1 MENHPTKSG
10 VTRRVS
16 VENKKIDVL
25 FGLVVIAFLVVTIML
40 INDFRLQ
47 RVNDFNDYKAFLIN
61 LEHQKN
67 NKIKLLSNQ
76 LAVVEKENADL
87 KNTLAQT
94 RNDLDSLSKKLIQP
108 ASTSAPVSAPAA
120 PAVTK

>member
-1 MENHPTKSG
+1 M
-10 VTRRVS
+10 
-16 VENKKIDVL
+16 ENKKIDVL